1 MAESTEDRVKAGIA
15 LYTDFILFFY
25 DLLMLGYCCRF
36 LWKCPSRHMLELYNR
51 YVTSNHLDIGVGS
64 GYFMHKCQFPSPEPR
79 LVLMDFSPNSLN
91 AAAKRLARFSPETYR
106 RNVLAPFDLPVPPFD
121 SVGLM
126 NVLHCLPG
134 DMNTK
139 GVVFRNVDEV
149 LNPGGVLFGST
160 ILYRGLK
167 RNWMVARTLE
177 MNNRRGI
184 MTNLEDTVEDL
195 KESLD
200 SYFPE
205 SSVYVIGYEAL
216 FRARK

>member
-1 MAESTEDRVKAGIA
+1 MAESTDDRVNAGIA

-25 DLLMLGYCCRF
+25 DLLMLGYGCRF
-36 LWKCPSRHMLELYNR
+36 LWRCPSRHMLELYNK
-51 YVTSNHLDIGVGS
+51 YVSANHLDIGVGS
-64 GYFMHKCQFPSPEPR
+64 GYFMHKCRFPSPEPR

-91 AAAKRLARFSPETYR
+91 AATKRLSRYNPEVYR
-106 RNVLAPFDLPVPPFD
+106 RNVLEPFDLPAPLFD

-134 DMNTK
+134 NMKTK
-139 GVVFRNVDEV
+139 GVVFHNIVEV

-167 RNWMVARTLE
+167 RNRIVAKALE

-200 SYFPE
+200 CCFSE
-205 SSVYVIGYEAL
+205 SSVNIIGYEAL
-216 FRARK
+216 FHARK